1 MNAIVCI
8 CKKKK
13 NTKNETTNLKLME
26 KKEKI
31 KLMEST
37 I

>member
-1 MNAIVCI
+1 MQ
-8 CKKKK
+8 KKK